1 MHAGNGFTKF
11 SFTFS
16 FRSSNIFLPV
26 FSKKNPNLK
35 QRKEITCPTSRP
47 ISLEALKE

>member
-11 SFTFS
+11 SFS
-16 FRSSNIFLPV
+16 FRSSNILLPV
-26 FSKKNPNLK
+26 FSKNKPNLR
-35 QRKEITCPTSRP
+35 QTKETTCQASRP